1 MSSAPPGGA
10 EKDILDVGKSLDT
23 NLNKD
28 HAMMKTRWPTRDLNE
43 TSGPTKQNWLKWSI
57 CGEHLK
63 SVAQVNEPLE
73 AARARHGLWCI
84 FSLSLDRA
92 SNHIAIAIDMAIS
105 MAIDLTL

>member
-10 EKDILDVGKSLDT
+10 EKDILDVGKTLDT

-43 TSGPTKQNWLKWSI
+43 TSGPTKHNWLKWSI

-73 AARARHGLWCI
+73 DARARSI
-84 FSLSLDRA
+84 V
-92 SNHIAIAIDMAIS
+92 IS
-105 MAIDLTL
+105 RLMSHSVIPAFHTHDERFMESEGSGSSA

>member
-1 MSSAPPGGA
+1 M
-10 EKDILDVGKSLDT
+10 DVGKSLDT

-73 AARARHGLWCI
+73 AARARSIVIKKNQSKRTSGEKSGFEHASGPLARRI
-84 FSLSLDRA
+84 FWRFRFGHLF
-92 SNHIAIAIDMAIS
+92 I
-105 MAIDLTL
+105 